1 MHVRKSAASK
11 ACMSARVPAADFALL
26 AADMLTSAASV
37 GGDGSVGRSEIRLMA
52 ALKKESACEYI
63 THVSS

>member
-1 MHVRKSAASK
+1 
-11 ACMSARVPAADFALL
+11 
-26 AADMLTSAASV
+26 
-37 GGDGSVGRSEIRLMA
+37 VGRSEIRLMA